1 MISAK
6 VLFTTPKTVGT
17 RLAKYT
23 LTWLWIYAF
32 SIGMYVRTI
41 KRKNKDGSEVEYVQL
56 AHNTRHP
63 EKGYSRAE
71 VIHSF
76 GRRDQLDV
84 PALKRLIGSLSRF
97 ISPEDAQAIEAEGRN
112 LKFISSRPAGG
123 AYLLRELWKRLD
135 IDTCFADAL
144 KDRSLTTPVQDAIFA
159 MVANRALAPCSKLAV
174 EEWAQKD
181 VHLGIE
187 STIKVQH
194 LYRSMDFLLK
204 HEDAIQEKVFWSAAH
219 LMNLTV
225 DLIFFD
231 TTNTYFEME
240 EPGDSELLAFGK
252 SKHKR
257 NDLPQVTIG
266 LAVTREGIPV
276 RCWVLPGNQNDA
288 KCVAQIQKDMN
299 DWKLGNVIWAMDRG
313 MTSEEN
319 RKTLQRAGGQYILGE
334 KLRGPH
340 LNEKALNRGGR
351 FKKIKGNL
359 HIKEVYAGEGSGRR
373 RFVVAYNP
381 DQAEHDKHVR
391 ERNLKR
397 IEAELEAMGRMSQ
410 KAFLKAKYALL
421 AHRSMGRYLK
431 ELKSG
436 RLKIDKAK
444 VRQYEKLD
452 GKYLLST
459 SDKSLSAEDVAL
471 GYKQLME
478 VERAFRTLK
487 STLSLRPVYHTK
499 DDRIRSHVL
508 LCWLALL
515 LIRIVELETG
525 MTWPKV
531 RAELE
536 RLHLGEFLNKDGRIL
551 QHTELTSNQRNI
563 FRKLNIKPPKKIES
577 VQISS

>member
-1 MISAK
+1 M
-6 VLFTTPKTVGT
+6 
-17 RLAKYT
+17 
-23 LTWLWIYAF
+23 
-32 SIGMYVRTI
+32 GMYVRTI
-41 KRKNKDGSEVEYVQL
+41 KRRNKDGSEVEYVQL

-71 VIHSF
+71 VVYSF

-84 PALKRLIGSLSRF
+84 AALKRLVSSLSRF
-97 ISPEDAQAIEAEGRN
+97 ISPEDMQDLEAQSAG

-123 AYLLRELWKRLD
+123 ALLLKGLWKHIG
-135 IDTCFADAL
+135 IDRCLANAL
-144 KDRSLTTPVQDAIFA
+144 KGREFKAPISDAIFA
-159 MVANRALAPCSKLAV
+159 MVANRALAPSSKLAV
-174 EEWAQKD
+174 EDWVAKD
-181 VHLGIE
+181 VHLNIE
-187 STIKVQH
+187 APIQVQH

-204 HEDAIQEKVFWSAAH
+204 NADAIQEEVFWATAQ
-219 LMNLTV
+219 LLNLTV

-240 EPGDSELLAFGK
+240 DANDSELLAFGK

-257 NDLPQVTIG
+257 DDLPQVTIG

-288 KCVAQIQKDMN
+288 KCVDKVQKDLN
-299 DWKLGNVIWAMDRG
+299 DWRLGNVIWAMDRG

-319 RKTLQRAGGQYILGE
+319 RKNLQRAGGQYILGE
-334 KLRGPH
+334 KLRGPNI
-340 LNEKALNRGGR
+340 NEEALNRGGR
-351 FKKIKGNL
+351 FKKVNDNL
-359 HIKEVYAGEGSGRR
+359 HIKEVFVGEGSGRR
-373 RFVVAYNP
+373 RFVIAYNP
-381 DQAEHDKHVR
+381 EQAEHDKHVR
-391 ERNLKR
+391 VRNLER
-397 IEAELEAMGRMSQ
+397 IEAELAALNKRSG
-410 KAFLKAKYALL
+410 KAYLKSKYALL

-436 RLKIDKAK
+436 KLKVDKAK
-444 VRQYEKLD
+444 VRQAEKLD

-459 SDKSLSAEDVAL
+459 SDKSLSAEDIAL

-487 STLSLRPVYHTK
+487 STLCLRPVYHTK

-515 LIRIVELETG
+515 LVRIAELETG
-525 MTWPKV
+525 STWPRV

-536 RLHLGEFLNKDGRIL
+536 RLHLGEFLHKDGRVL
-551 QHTELTSNQRNI
+551 QYTELTQNQRNL
-563 FRKLNIKPPKKIES
+563 FKKLNIKPPTKIKS
-577 VQISS
+577 IG